1 MINTLILIDTIFN
14 TVMIM
19 GIILFYFFSNFII
32 LDINTYNALAEAYN
46 AQQEQEQETEEKA
59 GGVGFQIYDQ
69 VEGLEEEE
77 GE

>member
-1 MINTLILIDTIFN
+1 MINTLILVGTIFN

-19 GIILFYFFSNFII
+19 GVILFYFFNNFII
-32 LDINTYNALAEAYN
+32 LDINTYNALVEAYN

-69 VEGLEEEE
+69 IEEEKE
-77 GE
+77 DE